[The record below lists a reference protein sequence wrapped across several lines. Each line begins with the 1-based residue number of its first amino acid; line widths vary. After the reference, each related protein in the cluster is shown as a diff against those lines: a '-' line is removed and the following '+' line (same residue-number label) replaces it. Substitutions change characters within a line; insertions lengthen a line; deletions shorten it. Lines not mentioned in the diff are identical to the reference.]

1 MQLLQEAGNSRE
13 IRIENETHVGY
24 LRDGVDFD
32 QALLVEK
39 TLTLQARDEMDENGN
54 AVPSKL
60 APINV
65 ALHLKAIPTY

>member
-1 MQLLQEAGNSRE
+1 M
-13 IRIENETHVGY
+13 GY
-24 LRDGVDFD
+24 LRDGVNFD

-65 ALHLKAIPTY
+65 SLHLKAIPNY